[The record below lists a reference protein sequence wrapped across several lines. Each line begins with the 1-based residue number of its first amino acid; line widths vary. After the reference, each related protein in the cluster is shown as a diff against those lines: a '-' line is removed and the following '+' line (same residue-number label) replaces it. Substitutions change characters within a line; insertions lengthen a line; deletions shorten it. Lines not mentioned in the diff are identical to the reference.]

1 MAWKSPVLTN
11 SDLWMSPRRLGSTRG
26 PCVMTVNRIMPML
39 ISASVDALA
48 SFAMSRYML
57 NGQLTPMTVMT
68 ITALLL
74 VRSQRNR
81 MSERLGNSPAMTSGK
96 VSPMITQNATMP
108 PNANAHCAR
117 LIAINPALP
126 KQCCMVAWNESAP
139 DSFELITINRIVQ
152 STVMVS
158 PISSITPIVSPA
170 WRKAYG
176 CPMIPAPIIEFAMF
190 VNADS
195 MLLVGLAFGRCSSG

>member
-1 MAWKSPVLTN
+1 MIPIAWKNPLLTK
-11 SDLWMSPRRLGSTRG
+11 SDLRMSPRKLGSTRG

-48 SFAMSRYML
+48 SFAMSRYIL
-57 NGQLTPMTVMT
+57 SGQLTPMTLMMM
-68 ITALLL
+68 TALRL
-74 VRSQRNR
+74 VRSQRNL

-96 VSPMITQNATMP
+96 VSPMITQKATIP

-117 LIAINPALP
+117 LIAISPALP

-139 DSFELITINRIVQ
+139 DNFEFITISRIVQ

-158 PISSITPIVSPA
+158 PTSKMTPIVKPA
-170 WRKAYG
+170 
-176 CPMIPAPIIEFAMF
+176 
-190 VNADS
+190 
-195 MLLVGLAFGRCSSG
+195 